1 MFVQIT
7 FAFQKINYHIFIRLH
22 DILNNVLCDVFNF
35 PKGTAPV
42 INMLF
47 QNRFYFFNIFFPFF
61 VTDNIMWCFIFL
73 IGVFDTHGLDS
84 QKGDQIQIF
93 RFQRCSLRNE
103 NFIFLRYDR
112 PCKFLPPLQCSYQLY
127 SHTLSSF
134 VVFCFS
140 HSSVESF
147 LLLIR

>member
-22 DILNNVLCDVFNF
+22 DIPNNVLCDVFNF
-35 PKGTAPV
+35 PKRTAPV

-47 QNRFYFFNIFFPFF
+47 QNRFYFFNIFFRFSLLIISCG
-61 VTDNIMWCFIFL
+61 VSIFL

-93 RFQRCSLRNE
+93 RFSALFPQ
-103 NFIFLRYDR
+103 
-112 PCKFLPPLQCSYQLY
+112 K
-127 SHTLSSF
+127 
-134 VVFCFS
+134 
-140 HSSVESF
+140 
-147 LLLIR
+147 